1 MQFKDIKYVTEDGK
15 LDGKL
20 YFNVTVVMDDGTEIP
35 YSYLDTEED
44 TSMVANTIRE
54 GLKNKLFELPKEFP
68 VFEKDEVQTSEEVI
82 NKITDEQK
90 FEKEFND
97 LTNQIEDIFKNENT
111 NGYVWCIN
119 KPFDISDYN
128 LVNLLCVKEL
138 NKERPYDTE
147 ITIKDHNGED
157 VTVLLGEIDV
167 IINEITA
174 RRNNIKKYYTS
185 TMNKLQDCV
194 DLDELRNISWDY
206 DEIEANDTET
216 NIVEVSLDELKA
228 KIRNRFIYERKK
240 ELEELVVDF
249 NPYEFEKEYKLN
261 EIDNQIKEL
270 EIKKEKLINEQ
281 LNSDEIDNQIKEL
294 ETKKEQL
301 DNEQLNS
308 EDCYTRYDANDGML
322 ALINSYLY
330 KCSKDEDFIAPICTH
345 AGEIVDFNKL
355 TLEGLLDK
363 MIEERENV
371 LIKYT
376 YYFNAVNYAQNSYEL
391 EGLE

>member
-44 TSMVANTIRE
+44 TSMVANIIRE

-68 VFEKDEVQTSEEVI
+68 VFEKEEVQTAEEVI
-82 NKITDEQK
+82 DEITDDQK

-97 LTNQIEDIFKNENT
+97 LTNQIEDIYKNENA

-128 LVNLLCVKEL
+128 LVNLLCIKEL
-138 NKERPYDTE
+138 NKERPSDTE
-147 ITIKDHNGED
+147 IMIKDHNGED
-157 VTVLLGEIDV
+157 VTVMLSEIDV
-167 IINEITA
+167 IINEIVA
-174 RRNNIKKYYTS
+174 RRNNVKKYYNS
-185 TMNKLQDCV
+185 MLNKLQNCV
-194 DLDELRNISWDY
+194 DLDELHNISWDY
-206 DEIEANDTET
+206 DQIEANDTET
-216 NIVEVSLDELKA
+216 NVTEVSLDELKA
-228 KIRNRFIYERKK
+228 KIRNRFMYERKK

-249 NPYEFEKEYKLN
+249 NPYEFEKEHKLN
-261 EIDNQIKEL
+261 
-270 EIKKEKLINEQ
+270 
-281 LNSDEIDNQIKEL
+281 EIDNQIKEL
-294 ETKKEQL
+294 ETKKEKL
-301 DNEQLNS
+301 INEELNSDEIDNQITELETKKEKLNNEELNS

-330 KCSKDEDFIAPICTH
+330 KCSKDEDFTAPICTH
-345 AGEIVDFNKL
+345 AGEVVDFNKL
-355 TLEGLLDK
+355 TLEGLLDR

-376 YYFNAVNYAQNSYEL
+376 YYFNAINYAQNSYEL

>member
-20 YFNVTVVMDDGTEIP
+20 YFNVTVVIDDGTEIP

-44 TSMVANTIRE
+44 TSMVANIIRE

-68 VFEKDEVQTSEEVI
+68 VFEKEEVQTAEEVI
-82 NKITDEQK
+82 DEITDDQK

-97 LTNQIEDIFKNENT
+97 LTNQIEDIFKHENT

-119 KPFDISDYN
+119 KPFDINDYN
-128 LVNLLCVKEL
+128 LVNLLCIKEL
-138 NKERPYDTE
+138 NKERPSDTE
-147 ITIKDHNGED
+147 IMIKDHNGED
-157 VTVLLGEIDV
+157 VTVMLSEIDV
-167 IINEITA
+167 IINEIVV
-174 RRNNIKKYYTS
+174 RRNNVKKYYTS
-185 TMNKLQDCV
+185 MLNKLQNCV
-194 DLDELRNISWDY
+194 DLDELHNISWDY
-206 DEIEANDTET
+206 DQIEANDTET
-216 NIVEVSLDELKA
+216 NIAEVSLDELKA
-228 KIRNRFIYERKK
+228 KIRNRFMYERKK

-249 NPYEFEKEYKLN
+249 NPYEFEKEHKLN
-261 EIDNQIKEL
+261 
-270 EIKKEKLINEQ
+270 
-281 LNSDEIDNQIKEL
+281 EIDNQIKEL
-294 ETKKEQL
+294 ETKKEKLINEELNSDEIDDQIAELETKKEQL
-301 DNEQLNS
+301 NNEELNS

-330 KCSKDEDFIAPICTH
+330 KCSEDKDFTAPICTH
-345 AGEIVDFNKL
+345 AGEVIDFNKL

-376 YYFNAVNYAQNSYEL
+376 YYFNAINYAQNSYEL

>member
-54 GLKNKLFELPKEFP
+54 GLKNKLFGLPKEFP

-82 NKITDEQK
+82 NKITDEQR

-206 DEIEANDTET
+206 DEIEANDIET

-330 KCSKDEDFIAPICTH
+330 KCSKDEDFTAPICTH

>member
-44 TSMVANTIRE
+44 TSMVANIIRE

-68 VFEKDEVQTSEEVI
+68 VFEKEEVQTAEEVI
-82 NKITDEQK
+82 DEITDDQK

-97 LTNQIEDIFKNENT
+97 LTNQIEDIFKHENT
-111 NGYVWCIN
+111 NGYIWCIG
-119 KPFDISDYN
+119 KPFDINDYN
-128 LVNLLCVKEL
+128 LVNLLCIKEL
-138 NKERPYDTE
+138 NKERPSDTE
-147 ITIKDHNGED
+147 ITIKDHNDED
-157 VTVLLGEIDV
+157 VTVMLSEIDV
-167 IINEITA
+167 IINEIVV
-174 RRNNIKKYYTS
+174 RRNNVKKYYTS
-185 TMNKLQDCV
+185 MLNKLQNCV
-194 DLDELRNISWDY
+194 DLDELHNISWDY
-206 DEIEANDTET
+206 DQIEANDTET
-216 NIVEVSLDELKA
+216 NIAEVSLDELKA
-228 KIRNRFIYERKK
+228 KIRNRFMYERKK

-249 NPYEFEKEYKLN
+249 NPYEFEKEHKLN
-261 EIDNQIKEL
+261 
-270 EIKKEKLINEQ
+270 
-281 LNSDEIDNQIKEL
+281 EIDNQIKEL
-294 ETKKEQL
+294 ETKKEKL
-301 DNEQLNS
+301 INEELNSDEIDNQITELKTKKEKLNNEELNS

-330 KCSKDEDFIAPICTH
+330 KCSKDKDFTAPICTH
-345 AGEIVDFNKL
+345 AGEVIDFNKL

-376 YYFNAVNYAQNSYEL
+376 YYFNAINYAQNSYEL

>member
-35 YSYLDTEED
+35 YSYLDTD
-44 TSMVANTIRE
+44 ADDSMVANIIRE

-68 VFEKDEVQTSEEVI
+68 VFEKEEVQTTEEVI
-82 NKITDEQK
+82 NEITDDQK

-97 LTNQIEDIFKNENT
+97 LTNQIEDIFKHENT
-111 NGYVWCIN
+111 DGYVWCIN
-119 KPFDISDYN
+119 KPFSICDYN
-128 LVNLLCVKEL
+128 LVNLLCIKEL
-138 NKERPYDTE
+138 NNERPSDTE
-147 ITIKDHNGED
+147 IAIKDHNGED
-157 VTVLLGEIDV
+157 VTVMLGEIDV
-167 IINEITA
+167 IINEIVI
-174 RRNNIKKYYTS
+174 RRNNVKKYYTS
-185 TMNKLQDCV
+185 IMNKLQNCV
-194 DLDELRNISWDY
+194 DLDELHNISWDY
-206 DEIEANDTET
+206 DQIETNETET
-216 NIVEVSLDELKA
+216 NVAEISLDDLKA
-228 KIRNRFIYERKK
+228 KIRNRFMYERKK
-240 ELEELVVDF
+240 ELEELIVDF
-249 NPYEFEKEYKLN
+249 DPYEFEKEYKIN

-270 EIKKEKLINEQ
+270 ETKKEH

-294 ETKKEQL
+294 ETKKEHL
-301 DNEQLNS
+301 NNEELNS

-330 KCSKDEDFIAPICTH
+330 KCSKDEDFTAPICTH
-345 AGEIVDFNKL
+345 AGEVIDFNKI

-376 YYFNAVNYAQNSYEL
+376 YYFNSINYAQNSYEL

>member
-44 TSMVANTIRE
+44 TSMVANIIRE

-68 VFEKDEVQTSEEVI
+68 IFEKDEQTSEEI
-82 NKITDEQK
+82 LKKISDDQK

-97 LTNQIEDIFKNENT
+97 LTTQIEDIFNHENT
-111 NGYVWCIN
+111 DGYIWCIG
-119 KPFDISDYN
+119 KPFSICDYN
-128 LVNLLCVKEL
+128 LVNLLCIKEL
-138 NKERPYDTE
+138 NKERPSDTE

-157 VTVLLGEIDV
+157 VTVMLSEIDV
-167 IINEITA
+167 IINEIVV
-174 RRNNIKKYYTS
+174 RRNNVKKYYTS
-185 TMNKLQDCV
+185 MLNKLQNCV
-194 DLDELRNISWDY
+194 DLDELHNISWDY

-216 NIVEVSLDELKA
+216 NIAEVSLDELKA

-240 ELEELVVDF
+240 ELEGLVVDF
-249 NPYEFEKEYKLN
+249 DPYKFEKEHKLSDL
-261 EIDNQIKEL
+261 DNQIKEL
-270 EIKKEKLINEQ
+270 EIKKEKLINEE
-281 LNSDEIDNQIKEL
+281 LNSDKVDNQIKEL
-294 ETKKEQL
+294 EIKKEKL
-301 DNEQLNS
+301 INEETCS
-308 EDCYTRYDANDGML
+308 EECYTRYDANDGML

-330 KCSKDEDFIAPICTH
+330 KCSKDKDFTAPICTH
-345 AGEIVDFNKL
+345 AGEVIDFNKL

-376 YYFNAVNYAQNSYEL
+376 YYFNNINYAQSSYEL

>member
-1 MQFKDIKYVTEDGK
+1 MQFKDIKYITEDGK

-44 TSMVANTIRE
+44 TSMVANIIRE

-68 VFEKDEVQTSEEVI
+68 VFEKEEVQTAEEVI
-82 NKITDEQK
+82 DEITDDQK

-97 LTNQIEDIFKNENT
+97 LTNQIEDIYKNENA

-119 KPFDISDYN
+119 KPFDINDYN
-128 LVNLLCVKEL
+128 LVNLLCIKEL
-138 NKERPYDTE
+138 NKERPSDTE
-147 ITIKDHNGED
+147 IMIKDHNGED
-157 VTVLLGEIDV
+157 VTVMLSEIDV
-167 IINEITA
+167 IINEIVA
-174 RRNNIKKYYTS
+174 RRNNVKKYYTS
-185 TMNKLQDCV
+185 IMNKLQNCV
-194 DLDELRNISWDY
+194 DLDELHNISWDY
-206 DEIEANDTET
+206 DQIEVNSNET
-216 NIVEVSLDELKA
+216 NVTEVSLDELKA
-228 KIRNRFIYERKK
+228 KIRNRFMYERKK

-249 NPYEFEKEYKLN
+249 NPYEFEKERKLN
-261 EIDNQIKEL
+261 
-270 EIKKEKLINEQ
+270 
-281 LNSDEIDNQIKEL
+281 EIDNQIKEL
-294 ETKKEQL
+294 ETKKEKLINEKLNSDEIDDQIAEL
-301 DNEQLNS
+301 ETKKEQLNNEQVIC

-330 KCSKDEDFIAPICTH
+330 KCSKDEDFTAPICTH
-345 AGEIVDFNKL
+345 AGEVIDFNKV
-355 TLEGLLDK
+355 TLEGLLDR

-376 YYFNAVNYAQNSYEL
+376 YYFNAINYAQNSYEL

>member
-44 TSMVANTIRE
+44 TSMVANIIRE

-68 VFEKDEVQTSEEVI
+68 IFEKDEQTSEEI
-82 NKITDEQK
+82 LKKISDDQK

-97 LTNQIEDIFKNENT
+97 LTTQIEDIFNHENT
-111 NGYVWCIN
+111 DGYIWCIS
-119 KPFDISDYN
+119 KPFSICDYN
-128 LVNLLCVKEL
+128 LVNLLCIKEL
-138 NKERPYDTE
+138 NKERPSDTE
-147 ITIKDHNGED
+147 ITIKDHNDED
-157 VTVLLGEIDV
+157 VTVMLSEIDV
-167 IINEITA
+167 IINEIVV
-174 RRNNIKKYYTS
+174 RRNNVKKYYTS
-185 TMNKLQDCV
+185 MLNKLQNCV
-194 DLDELRNISWDY
+194 DLDELHNISWDY

-216 NIVEVSLDELKA
+216 NIAEVSLDELKA

-240 ELEELVVDF
+240 ELEGLVVDF
-249 NPYEFEKEYKLN
+249 DPYKFEKEHKLSDLDN
-261 EIDNQIKEL
+261 QIKELEIKKEKLINEELNSDEIDNQIKEL
-270 EIKKEKLINEQ
+270 EIKKEKLINE
-281 LNSDEIDNQIKEL
+281 
-294 ETKKEQL
+294 ETC
-301 DNEQLNS
+301 S
-308 EDCYTRYDANDGML
+308 EECYTRYDANDGML

-330 KCSKDEDFIAPICTH
+330 KCSKDKDFTAPICTH
-345 AGEIVDFNKL
+345 AGEVIDFNKL

-376 YYFNAVNYAQNSYEL
+376 YYFNNINYAQSSYEL